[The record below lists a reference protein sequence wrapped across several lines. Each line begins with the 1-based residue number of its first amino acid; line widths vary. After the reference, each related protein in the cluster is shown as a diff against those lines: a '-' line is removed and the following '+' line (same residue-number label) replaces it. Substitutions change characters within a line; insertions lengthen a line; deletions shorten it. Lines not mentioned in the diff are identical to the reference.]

1 MFDFD
6 HRIDEGLSN
15 KVKEKFR
22 EHKVEDTAEDIGTLT
37 AEDIE
42 SMMSEMIDE
51 FKSKERIS
59 EFDPN
64 NPSEDAIS
72 IAKDLGNTVVTS
84 QVLISLW
91 APYKRFL
98 NNEEDFNGKVLS
110 RPRLEVDNPFLA
122 LGIFIG
128 KTDDKG
134 FISPYLYVKN
144 SRKTAIVGIDM
155 QEKSNIA
162 RVKTFLMMAKHFF
175 KKRKQIAKRLDRL
188 YIKTCQPGTDPMI
201 FWPANGVFLQVN
213 GAIDKRGIKLNDEW
227 MEVIVKL
234 LNEVGLKPNR
244 EAIGILEFK

>member
-6 HRIDEGLSN
+6 HRIDEGLGN
-15 KVKEKFR
+15 KVKEKFK
-22 EHKVEDTAEDIGTLT
+22 EHKVEDTAEDISSLT

-42 SMMSEMIDE
+42 SMMSEMIDG

-59 EFDPN
+59 EFNPN

-72 IAKDLGNTVVTS
+72 VAKDLGNTVVIS
-84 QVLISLW
+84 QVMISLW

-110 RPRLEVDNPFLA
+110 KPRLEVDNPFLA
-122 LGIFIG
+122 LATYIG
-128 KTDDKG
+128 ETNDIG
-134 FISPYLYVKN
+134 FISPYLYIKN

-155 QEKSNIA
+155 QEKTNIS

-175 KKRKQIAKRLDRL
+175 KNRKQISKRLDSL
-188 YIKTCQPGTDPMI
+188 YIKTCQPSSEPMM
-201 FWPANGVFLQVN
+201 FWPANGIFLQVN
-213 GAIDKRGIKLNDEW
+213 GAIDKRGVKLNDEW
-227 MEVIVKL
+227 MEVIVNL

>member
-6 HRIDEGLSN
+6 HRIDEGLGN
-15 KVKEKFR
+15 KVREKFK
-22 EHKVEDTAEDIGTLT
+22 EHKVEDIAEDICTLT

-42 SMMSEMIDE
+42 SMMSEMIDG

-72 IAKDLGNTVVTS
+72 VSKDLGNTVVTS
-84 QVLISLW
+84 QVMISLW
-91 APYKRFL
+91 APYKRFM

-110 RPRLEVDNPFLA
+110 IPRLSVDNPFLA
-122 LGIFIG
+122 LATYIG

-144 SRKTAIVGIDM
+144 SRKTAIVGIDL
-155 QEKSNIA
+155 QEKSTNTA

-175 KKRKQIAKRLDRL
+175 KNRRKISKELDAL
-188 YIKTCQPGTDPMI
+188 YLDICQPAKEPFI
-201 FWPANGVFLQVN
+201 FWPVN
-213 GAIDKRGIKLNDEW
+213 GMFPQVDFKQDPRGVKLNGKMVDFLRR
-227 MEVIVKL
+227 L
-234 LNEVGLKPNR
+234 LAEVGLKIN
-244 EAIGILEFK
+244 EDAYGILEF